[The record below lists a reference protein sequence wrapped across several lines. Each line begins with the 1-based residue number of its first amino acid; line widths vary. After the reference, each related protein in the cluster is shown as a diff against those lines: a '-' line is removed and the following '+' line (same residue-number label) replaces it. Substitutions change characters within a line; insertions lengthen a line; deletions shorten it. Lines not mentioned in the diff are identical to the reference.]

1 MQRARAR
8 NVSERVAAHVAVVG
22 GIGQLADADAIENNP
37 HHAREPRSALPHLNP
52 SLVSSPPESKLY
64 STCTSAA
71 RRRRFCRLDRPAYN
85 LWFTHMATE
94 PIEKLPRNEGETQA
108 VPAGGSASD

>member
-8 NVSERVAAHVAVVG
+8 NVSERVAARGAVVG
-22 GIGQLADADAIENNP
+22 GIGELADADAIKNNP

-71 RRRRFCRLDRPAYN
+71 RRRRFCRLDRPACN
-85 LWFTHMATE
+85 LCLTTMAEE
-94 PIEKLPRNEGETQA
+94 PIEEL
-108 VPAGGSASD
+108 